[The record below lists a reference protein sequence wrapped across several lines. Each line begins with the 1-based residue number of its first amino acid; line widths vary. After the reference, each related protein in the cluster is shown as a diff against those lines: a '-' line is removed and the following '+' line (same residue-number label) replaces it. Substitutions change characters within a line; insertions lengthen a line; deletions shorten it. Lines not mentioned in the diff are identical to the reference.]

1 MAIDVGSVLLERGS
15 ELAGLTAVVDS
26 ARRGSGRLAVI
37 QGEAGI
43 GKTALLQVACEYAR
57 ATEMTVLRAR
67 GGELEREFAWGVVR
81 QLFDPLLASS
91 DDRGQD
97 LLSEAAVLARPAV
110 GLQTSAA
117 AGVAVSFS
125 TLHGLYWLTVNVAQ
139 RTPTLIAVD
148 DAHWADRPSLR
159 FLVHLAA
166 RLAGLPVTCLVVTRP
181 VGTEPSTDTELL
193 ARLARGDG
201 AELFR
206 PAALSDQA
214 SAELVRGYL
223 SPEADEDYCLA
234 CHEMSGG
241 NPFLLRSLID
251 ALAAEGTDPTMAGAA
266 RVRRMTPEAVS
277 HSVLVRLAALPP
289 GALKLARAVSA
300 MGAQAQLRH
309 ARRLAKLGAD
319 EAAVATGALARAGI
333 LRGESV
339 LEFVHPLVRAA
350 VYSDL
355 SAAERGRWHERAA
368 DLLAAEGAPAEE
380 LIPHLLAS
388 LPDGN
393 SATVERL
400 RAGATE
406 ARARGAP
413 EVAADC
419 LERALAEPP
428 QVAARIELL
437 FELGQVRAMQDPKA
451 AVSPLSEA
459 FATDAEGPRRAAVAL
474 ALGDALTL
482 CGRLSDAIPVLQRG
496 LAELTPEPSELR
508 APLEANLIA
517 AARWDASAQ
526 DLRHETVERVRR
538 RAEAGEQLD
547 PWLHAQLAIEAT
559 AEGIDRATAVH
570 HARTVIA
577 AANELATVAAS
588 TVPEA
593 ALVLAFADLA
603 EEARQ
608 ATDAWLAQAR
618 RLGWPLAVMTGS
630 TCGALSALY
639 RGAISEAIASAR
651 GASTPGADIRLAPI
665 VVAFLIEALIER
677 GETAAAVSE
686 LTERG
691 LDHELSQSWA
701 TTPLLLA
708 RGRLHAA
715 RDEHPRAIADLLATG
730 ERAEAWGVRNPAMTP
745 WRSSAAISLAAVGER
760 AEALRLA
767 GEEVELAKRWG
778 AGRAIG
784 VALRAAGVAC
794 GDRGG
799 LTDLGE
805 AVTVLADA
813 PAPVEL
819 ARALTDLGALLR
831 RLGERAEAREH
842 LRRGLDIAHRNGAL
856 ALAERAR
863 EELIIAG
870 ARPRRDALRGR
881 DSLTASEHRITAL
894 AAQGRTNN
902 QIAQALFITSRT
914 VETHLTSAYAKLGIS
929 SRRELA
935 TALES

>member
-1 MAIDVGSVLLERGS
+1 MAIDAGSVLLERGS

-43 GKTALLQVACEYAR
+43 GKTALLQEACEYAR

-91 DDRGQD
+91 DDRSED
-97 LLSEAAVLARPAV
+97 LLAEAAVLARPAV

-117 AGVAVSFS
+117 AEVAVSFS

-139 RTPTLIAVD
+139 RTPALIAVD

-166 RLAGLPVTCLVVTRP
+166 RLAGLPVACLVVTRP
-181 VGTEPSTDTELL
+181 VGTEPSADAELL
-193 ARLARGDG
+193 ARLAREGG

-214 SAELVRGYL
+214 SAELVREYL
-223 SPEADEDYCLA
+223 SPDADDDYCLA

-251 ALAAEGTDPTMAGAA
+251 ALAAEGTNPTIDGAA

-289 GALKLARAVSA
+289 GALKLARAVSV

-319 EAAVATGALARAGI
+319 EAAMATGALARSGI
-333 LRGESV
+333 LRGENV
-339 LEFVHPLVRAA
+339 LAFVHPLVRSA

-355 SAAERGRWHERAA
+355 SSAERGRWHERAA

-393 SATVERL
+393 PATVQWL
-400 RAGATE
+400 RAGATQ

-428 QVAARIELL
+428 QAAARIELL
-437 FELGQVRAMQDPKA
+437 FELGQVRAMQDPEA

-459 FATDAEGPRRAAVAL
+459 FATDARGPRRAAVAL
-474 ALGDALTL
+474 ALGDA
-482 CGRLSDAIPVLQRG
+482 
-496 LAELTPEPSELR
+496 
-508 APLEANLIA
+508 
-517 AARWDASAQ
+517 SAQ
-526 DLRHETVERVRR
+526 DLRHQTVERVRR
-538 RAEAGEQLD
+538 RAESGAQLD

-559 AEGIDRATAVH
+559 AEGAERDTAVH

-603 EEARQ
+603 DEARE
-608 ATDAWLAQAR
+608 ATDAWLAQAQ

-630 TCGALSALY
+630 TCGALGALY

-686 LTERG
+686 LAERG
-691 LDHELSQSWA
+691 LDHELPQSWA

-715 RDEHPRAIADLLATG
+715 RDEHPPAIADLVATG

-745 WRSSAAISLAAVGER
+745 WRSSVAISLAAVGER
-760 AEALRLA
+760 AEAPRLA
-767 GEEVELAKRWG
+767 SEEVELAKRWG

-784 VALRAAGVAC
+784 IALRAAGVAR
-794 GDRGG
+794 GDRRG
-799 LTDLGE
+799 LADLRE
-805 AVTVLADA
+805 AVSVLIDA

-842 LRRGLDIAHRNGAL
+842 LRRGLHLAHHSGAL
-856 ALAERAR
+856 ALAEQAR

-902 QIAQALFITSRT
+902 QIAQALFITART